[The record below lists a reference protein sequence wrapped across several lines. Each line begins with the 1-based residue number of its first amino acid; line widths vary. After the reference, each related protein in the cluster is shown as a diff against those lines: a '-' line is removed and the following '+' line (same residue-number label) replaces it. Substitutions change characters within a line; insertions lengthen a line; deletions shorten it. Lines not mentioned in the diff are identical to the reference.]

1 MIDDSNY
8 IRTISI
14 GDKTKETLVIVHGYG
29 GAGVMFYKMLRT
41 LTEHYFVILIDQLG
55 MGASSRPSLNFLEL
69 SPEETDIY
77 LVDWLE
83 RWRKAM
89 GDLKD
94 FILAGHSFG
103 GYVCG
108 LYACKY
114 HKYIRKLLLLSPFGV
129 SSKPE
134 DWTLEN
140 ELQSLPKRPPRYAI
154 SLA

>member
-1 MIDDSNY
+1 
-8 IRTISI
+8 
-14 GDKTKETLVIVHGYG
+14 
-29 GAGVMFYKMLRT
+29 
-41 LTEHYFVILIDQLG
+41 
-55 MGASSRPSLNFLEL
+55 MGASSRPEQNLLEL
-69 SPEETDIY
+69 TLEETNDY

-114 HKYIRKLLLLSPFGV
+114 HKYIRKLLMLSPFGV

-134 DWTLEN
+134 DWTLEG
-140 ELQSLPKRPPRYAI
+140 ELQRLPKRPPGYAI